1 MVLECVMLCLDNSD
15 YMRNADYAPSRLDV
29 QTEAASYIATM
40 KMQANQETS
49 VGVMAMAGSRAEL
62 LLSPTTDLG
71 HVLAAIQNLRV
82 KGTIALSTALRT
94 SQLALSHRLNK
105 HQKQRIIAFTGSPIT
120 ENAKDLVKLGKLLRK
135 NNVAV
140 DVISFGEE
148 NTENENMEKLD
159 QFIKTVNSNDNS
171 RMVPVPPGPHSFVD
185 MIVTTIFSDMSPDAI
200 AAMSAGGIGSMG
212 GDFDP
217 DMELAIR
224 MSLAEQRE
232 TQQASK
238 PEGSSEAMMAVD
250 DMDEEMAR
258 AIAMSMEQD
267 VEMAEAPAVAI
278 VEPSAT
284 ASEASKAAPP
294 SGEAVAEALNDPQF
308 LDELLSELQVDKDAV
323 DVDSILKSLGEEEK
337 KDKDSKD
344 NSSAKK

>member
-1 MVLECVMLCLDNSD
+1 
-15 YMRNADYAPSRLDV
+15 
-29 QTEAASYIATM
+29 
-40 KMQANQETS
+40 
-49 VGVMAMAGSRAEL
+49 
-62 LLSPTTDLG
+62 
-71 HVLAAIQNLRV
+71 
-82 KGTIALSTALRT
+82 
-94 SQLALSHRLNK
+94 
-105 HQKQRIIAFTGSPIT
+105 
-120 ENAKDLVKLGKLLRK
+120 
-135 NNVAV
+135 
-140 DVISFGEE
+140 
-148 NTENENMEKLD
+148 
-159 QFIKTVNSNDNS
+159 
-171 RMVPVPPGPHSFVD
+171 
-185 MIVTTIFSDMSPDAI
+185 
-200 AAMSAGGIGSMG
+200 
-212 GDFDP
+212 
-217 DMELAIR
+217 

-323 DVDSILKSLGEEEK
+323 DVDVMWLNCFGSLSVRVFSRVWEKRKRRIKIPKIILVPRSKSFTYF
-337 KDKDSKD
+337 
-344 NSSAKK
+344 A

>member
-1 MVLECVMLCLDNSD
+1 
-15 YMRNADYAPSRLDV
+15 
-29 QTEAASYIATM
+29 M

-135 NNVAV
+135 NNMAV